1 MAGPAYY
8 SGQMNI
14 SMNEDW
20 IVPFLYQ
27 SVDDT
32 GTIFSPIDL
41 TGSTLKLEIRIQE
54 SDHEALVSVFSPD
67 NGIFITA
74 ATQGEFT
81 ILIERDHMLHL
92 AAGQYFADLVR
103 LMPNSY
109 QERIWEGTATVVQG
123 TTR

>member
-8 SGQMNI
+8 SGLMNI

-27 SVDDT
+27 SVDST
-32 GTIFSPIDL
+32 GTVFTPIDL
-41 TGSTLKLEIRIQE
+41 TGSILKLEIRIQE
-54 SDHEALVSVFSPD
+54 IDHEAIVSVYSPD
-67 NGIFITA
+67 GGIAITD

-81 ILIERDHMLHL
+81 ILIDRAHMLHL
-92 AAGQYFADLVR
+92 AAGQYFVDLIR
-103 LMPNSY
+103 LMPTGY
-109 QERIWEGTATVVQG
+109 QERLWEGTATVVQG

>member
-14 SMNEDW
+14 SKNEDW

-27 SVDDT
+27 MVDQT
-32 GTIFSPIDL
+32 GTVIAPIDL

-54 SDHEALVSVFSPD
+54 TDHEALVSVFSPD
-67 NGIFITA
+67 HGIILTNA
-74 ATQGEFT
+74 AQGQFT
-81 ILIERDHMLHL
+81 ILLDRPHLVHL
-92 AAGQYFADLVR
+92 AAGEYYCDLVR
-103 LMPNSY
+103 LMPNGL
-109 QERIWEGTATVVQG
+109 QERVWEGQAYVVEG